1 MGDKDIANET
11 STFVPYDHVT
21 SITRLL
27 KSLGG
32 FLGREEA
39 TSTIKVREARAE
51 LEEIIE
57 GEDATVEHRYQ
68 PPRVSWTQRVLSW
81 FKTS

>member
-1 MGDKDIANET
+1 MDNRDKIDVT
-11 STFVPYDHVT
+11 DTFVPYDHVT

-32 FLGREEA
+32 LLGREEA

-51 LEEIIE
+51 LEEIID
-57 GEDATVEHRYQ
+57 GESATVEHRYQ
-68 PPRVSWTQRVLSW
+68 PPRVSWKQRVLSW
-81 FKTS
+81 FRRD